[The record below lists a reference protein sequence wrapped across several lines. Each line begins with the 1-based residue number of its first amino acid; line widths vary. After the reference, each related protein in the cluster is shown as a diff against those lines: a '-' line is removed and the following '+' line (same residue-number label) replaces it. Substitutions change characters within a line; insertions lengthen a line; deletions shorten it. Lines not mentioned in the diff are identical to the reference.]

1 MALGSPLPGG
11 AGDSLAATVRPGDS
25 RFETQLPGA
34 FSFPR
39 GDSVTGWSFLYSH
52 CRLWVCPRADFLPCI
67 WSCGSL
73 FFIIYLFFLGGV
85 RQEDSPRV
93 SGGLCRLP
101 RRHTFSLCKQLICM
115 AMTFVAPVISSDN
128 GRACKADLKT
138 YSLIMCC

>member
-1 MALGSPLPGG
+1 MALGSPLAGG
-11 AGDSLAATVRPGDS
+11 AGDSLAAAVRPGDS

-39 GDSVTGWSFLYSH
+39 GESVTAGVFCILTVDSG
-52 CRLWVCPRADFLPCI
+52 CVPCADFLPCI

-73 FFIIYLFFLGGV
+73 FFIIYLFFLGGA
-85 RQEDSPRV
+85 RREDSPPV
-93 SGGLCRLP
+93 SGGLCRPP